1 MTTLFKKLNFKD
13 HDPIAILQSPDSF
26 ISERKAMQAFARI
39 DAAWKEGVSYPFVLV
54 FVETQAA
61 LTAFAAQLP
70 GKLAEDAILWVAYP
84 KRSSKKYRSDI
95 GRDEGWQ
102 PLGDLGYEG
111 VRMVAIDADW
121 SALRLRET
129 RYIKTMKRDPK
140 RSMSKEGRKRTNE

>member
-1 MTTLFKKLNFKD
+1 MKKLLSSLIL
-13 HDPIAILQSPDSF
+13 IA
-26 ISERKAMQAFARI
+26 
-39 DAAWKEGVSYPFVLV
+39 
-54 FVETQAA
+54 
-61 LTAFAAQLP
+61 
-70 GKLAEDAILWVAYP
+70 AILWVAYP

-121 SALRLRET
+121 SALRLRDA